1 MVRRSL
7 TSKEFTARH
16 WETLKVSVVLLTLLV
31 IFFGQAV
38 FLGRKLLPAD
48 IAFTDPV
55 FLPHAPADFTEPHNV
70 LLYDQAYQF
79 YPWRVYASS
88 AVRQG
93 FLPLWN
99 PYVYSG
105 APFMAVDQ
113 PAVLYPLNILSY
125 VVSPPDAV
133 LLTALVRLFIA
144 GLATYWFVR
153 TLGGGSLG
161 ALVGAITFAFSG
173 FMIVWLGHPHANVAA
188 WLPAFFLTVEWL
200 YQRTTPRHI
209 ALVALTIAAQL
220 TAGHAETALYTLTA
234 GGLYYLLRTSSAW
247 WSNRQLR
254 SSVMRLVALATA
266 AALGAALA
274 SVHLLPFLEWLR
286 YSAELTWRTGLGGLR
301 ATRLGPKYWVAG
313 LLPMLLPNIFS
324 NPTWPGQ
331 YRSFFPGWNFV
342 EQTLYVGILGL
353 PLAAAVLVAR
363 RADKRVWLLAALG
376 LAALGAALRLP
387 VFDWINYLPLFNIAA
402 YGRFRLVYSFC
413 VSVLAGL
420 GARDLLKAEG
430 GDDIARPAIWLLV
443 GSTVMGA
450 IVLLIAPH
458 ILSEMNR
465 AAPFPFRQLIQEA
478 LSYAFRVS
486 NIQMYWPLLVALAAV
501 VILGLYVRRVLR
513 RQIVQPML
521 LLLVV
526 VDLFALGMGYHTAVV
541 EQIIFPETP
550 ALQLLKND
558 TSLFRI
564 VGTNIDLMP
573 NTGMI
578 YGLHDV
584 RGLDFPGRRYQEL
597 CQAIGGRDW
606 LGYGILFTEQL
617 ELRLLGLLN
626 VKYVLTS
633 SSLEPDILSNL
644 RLRDVDNDVS
654 VYENLAFLP
663 RAFVVYRAQVAQ
675 DSQDILPTLLDPG
688 FDLHSEIVL
697 EKPPPP
703 DFVEAAQA
711 YGAGGHTGLGSP
723 QATVEITSYEP
734 NYVEIIADSP
744 ANGFLFLSDSYYPGW
759 KAYLD
764 SAEAEIYQADYA
776 FRAVYLP
783 AGRHT
788 VEFAYQPAPFRVG
801 SIASGLTLFVVMIL
815 LIQPWPR
822 RVRDSSA
829 RLAAGGDLKAY

>member
-1 MVRRSL
+1 MVRRTL
-7 TSKEFTARH
+7 TSKELTARH
-16 WETLKVSVVLLTLLV
+16 WETIKVSVVLLTLLV

-48 IAFTDPV
+48 VAFTDPV

-79 YPWRVYASS
+79 YPWRVYASR
-88 AVRQG
+88 ALRQG

-125 VVSPPDAV
+125 VVAPPDAV
-133 LLTALVRLFIA
+133 LFTALVRLFIA

-161 ALVGAITFAFSG
+161 AFVGAITFAFSG

-188 WLPAFFLTVEWL
+188 WLPAFFLTAEWL
-200 YQRTTPRHI
+200 YRKTSPRHI
-209 ALVALTIAAQL
+209 ALVALIVAAQL

-247 WSNRQLR
+247 WSDRELR
-254 SSVMRLVALATA
+254 SGAMRLMALAAA
-266 AALGAALA
+266 AALGVALA
-274 SVHLLPFLEWLR
+274 SAHLLPFLEWLR
-286 YSAELTWRTGLGGLR
+286 YSAELRWRTGLGGLR

-313 LLPMLLPNIFS
+313 ILPMLLPNIFN

-363 RADKRVWLLAALG
+363 RGDKRVWLLAALG
-376 LAALGAALRLP
+376 FAALGAALRLP

-430 GDDIARPAIWLLV
+430 GDDIARPVIWLLMVSTAV
-443 GSTVMGA
+443 GAV
-450 IVLLIAPH
+450 VLLIAPR

-465 AAPFPFRQLIQEA
+465 AAPFPFRQLIQDA
-478 LSYAFRVS
+478 LSDAFRAS

-513 RQIVQPML
+513 RQIVQPVL

-526 VDLFALGMGYHTAVV
+526 VDLFALGMGYHTTVPA
-541 EQIIFPETP
+541 ESIFPETP

-617 ELRLLGLLN
+617 KPRLLGLLN

-633 SSLEPDILSNL
+633 SSLGPDMLSNL
-644 RLRDVDNDVS
+644 RLLDVDRDVS

-663 RAFVVYRAQVAQ
+663 RAFVVYRARFTQ
-675 DSQDILPTLLDPG
+675 DSQDVLPTLLDPE
-688 FDLHSEIVL
+688 FDLHSEIIL
-697 EKPPPP
+697 EKPPPL
-703 DFVEAAQA
+703 DFVEPAQA
-711 YGAGGHTGLGSP
+711 SVAGGHTGFASP
-723 QATVEITSYEP
+723 QATVEIARYEA
-734 NYVEIIADSP
+734 NYVEITADNP
-744 ANGFLFLSDSYYPGW
+744 ANGFMFLSDSYYPGW
-759 KAYLD
+759 KAYID
-764 SAEAEIYQADYA
+764 GVEAEIYQADYA

-801 SIASGLTLFVVMIL
+801 SIASGLTLLVVMIL

-822 RVRDSSA
+822 GVRDSTSG
-829 RLAAGGDLKAY
+829 LAAGGDLKAS